1 MQDIVISRA
10 MIKEIAQRI
19 YDNVDAYD
27 YQDEGY
33 SLKDVELAVVGT
45 LSRVVTRITNGFED
59 YALCACVMYGSS
71 WDFQPRRHCDATGCE
86 MLVRADDDIWCKHHG
101 ETEDKNMAKI
111 REAMAMQFDDDLAF

>member
-19 YDNVDAYD
+19 YDEVDAYD

-59 YALCACVMYGSS
+59 YALGSCSS

-86 MLVRADDDIWCKHHG
+86 MPVRADDDIWCKHHG
-101 ETEDKNMAKI
+101 EIEDKRQA
-111 REAMAMQFDDDLAF
+111 EVEAAMATQFDDLDF

>member
-19 YDNVDAYD
+19 YDDVDAYD

-59 YALCACVMYGSS
+59 YGSS

-86 MLVRADDDIWCKHHG
+86 MPVRADDDIWCKHHG
-101 ETEDKNMAKI
+101 EIEDKNMAKI